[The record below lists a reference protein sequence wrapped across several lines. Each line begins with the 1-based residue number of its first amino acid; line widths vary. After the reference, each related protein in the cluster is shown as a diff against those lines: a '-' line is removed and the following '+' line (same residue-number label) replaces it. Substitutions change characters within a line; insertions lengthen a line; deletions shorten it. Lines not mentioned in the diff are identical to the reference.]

1 MSLSWKEKPIGSKE
15 LKIQNENTFPEDT
28 FLPQYLTNLTI
39 YDFCSMRME
48 NTHNCNALKTPW
60 WNCIYKYKCIMYKCI
75 SAVIRLKSP
84 RSEVTKQVDWESVI
98 NLVFVYLRPTAQGP
112 TILWIKKSLV
122 YLSMRTMHMIAPRC
136 FHSILP
142 TNHMSHNFWNMS
154 VDLWTFFSTVRWDLR
169 KANHQESIV
178 RSNCV
183 ESNLVKS
190 GEDEQR
196 QLGLVAQKTSFH
208 LDLLLAPDPK
218 CFPTPSILKLP
229 F

>member
-1 MSLSWKEKPIGSKE
+1 
-15 LKIQNENTFPEDT
+15 
-28 FLPQYLTNLTI
+28 
-39 YDFCSMRME
+39 
-48 NTHNCNALKTPW
+48 
-60 WNCIYKYKCIMYKCI
+60 MYKCI

-98 NLVFVYLRPTAQGP
+98 NLVFVYLRPAQQHKDP
-112 TILWIKKSLV
+112 PPLNQDTIGIFEHAHNAHDCTQVFSSNIANKSYESQLLEYV
-122 YLSMRTMHMIAPRC
+122 GWPL
-136 FHSILP
+136 
-142 TNHMSHNFWNMS
+142 
-154 VDLWTFFSTVRWDLR
+154 DFFSTGRWDLR